1 VIVRTHDRP
10 ALLEQ
15 ALTSLAN
22 QTRAD
27 FEVIVVNDGETPVGE
42 LLCRLES
49 HLHLREVAGPRRGMA
64 AANNAGL
71 AAAMGRWIAYLDD
84 DDIWYPRHLERLMA
98 AIEGTGAQ
106 VAYTDAVR
114 ALCWSDLTHDAV
126 VLRLPCVSLDF
137 DASRLLVD
145 NWIPNMAVLHA
156 AVCLEDIG
164 GHDETLAVFGDWDFL
179 IRLAQREA
187 FAHVAEATCEYR

>member
-1 VIVRTHDRP
+1 MIVRTHDRP

-49 HLHLREVAGPRRGMA
+49 HLHLREVAGPRCGMA

-98 AIEGTGAQ
+98 AIEGNGAQ

-137 DASRLLVD
+137 DASRLLGGQLD
-145 NWIPNMAVLHA
+145 PEHGRA
-156 AVCLEDIG
+156 ACSGVPG
-164 GHDETLAVFGDWDFL
+164 G
-179 IRLAQREA
+179 
-187 FAHVAEATCEYR
+187 YRWA